1 LSSQRV
7 DAGAVELLW
16 AEIINY
22 PRAGE
27 AAAGFHYVSTTVA
40 SRRRA
45 ALIFLG
51 ANELID
57 WLYVSGLMVLP
68 NYTTFQIC
76 STVTS
81 LWHLTDD
88 AYHRSPA
95 PADL

>member
-57 WLYVSGLMVLP
+57 WLYVSRPDGVAKLHNIPDL
-68 NYTTFQIC
+68 FHC
-76 STVTS
+76 DFS
-81 LWHLTDD
+81 L
-88 AYHRSPA
+88 A
-95 PADL
+95 PY